1 MTINV
6 IAGVITLGIGIAFI
20 VQLPPSPQQ
29 VTSET
34 QFQLAGSG
42 GLSIRKKMR
51 NPDSLVIESAIV
63 MDDDKTV
70 YYTFR
75 SQNGFGGMGSGRAVV
90 IYGLA
95 IAPIL
100 NSNSDLERGEFVKLW
115 NKHCAESGTDVTEKV
130 EYFLQHDTL

>member
-1 MTINV
+1 MK
-6 IAGVITLGIGIAFI
+6 
-20 VQLPPSPQQ
+20 S
-29 VTSET
+29 
-34 QFQLAGSG
+34 
-42 GLSIRKKMR
+42 RW
-51 NPDSLVIESAIV
+51 
-63 MDDDKTV
+63 
-70 YYTFR
+70 TFR
-75 SQNGFGGMGSGRAVV
+75 CYPTPEQEEHLNRTFGCCRYVWNWALKSRSDAYRAGERMNYPATDKAMTVV